1 MLNKPLRKI
10 RASRAKRELAIFS
23 EAPPN
28 LAQISSKFA
37 EIAQLVEHDLAKVGV
52 ASSSLVF
59 RSKQKT
65 GFCLSFCFCTRLELA
80 TRPPRGQPPQAAGG
94 NVKCREGRRPMPA
107 LAGSSLV
114 FRSKSTSAIA
124 GVLFSRKTL
133 DCAKFFL
140 LTPVLRTSPVREY
153 RLRFRRATPLLRL
166 LCDDVHEIGRKV
178 GVFHAS
184 ATDFVHFSSHSKI
197 VWRKTTDFWAKTV
210 NFSSIWPNIK
220 L

>member
-59 RSKQKT
+59 RSK
-65 GFCLSFCFCTRLELA
+65 
-80 TRPPRGQPPQAAGG
+80 
-94 NVKCREGRRPMPA
+94 
-107 LAGSSLV
+107 
-114 FRSKSTSAIA
+114 STSAIA

-153 RLRFRRATPLLRL
+153 RLRFAFGGRLRGSIF
-166 LCDDVHEIGRKV
+166 CDDVHENGRKV

-197 VWRKTTDFWAKTV
+197 VMPRRPISCIFQVILKLLVWRKTTDFWAKTV
-210 NFSSIWPNIK
+210 NFSSIWHKYKIIISQTRVK
-220 L
+220 IGFSG